1 MAGLQLRD
9 RRTTSSLGIRFGGSI
24 MKVGDLITHNPTG
37 AVGTIVEDNGHSVYV
52 VWCVDPMNG
61 MGGMGEFISKLFI
74 EVVKK

>member
-1 MAGLQLRD
+1 
-9 RRTTSSLGIRFGGSI
+9 

-61 MGGMGEFISKLFI
+61 MGGMGEFISKIFI
-74 EVVKK
+74 EEVKDEK

>member
-1 MAGLQLRD
+1 
-9 RRTTSSLGIRFGGSI
+9 